1 MDEIQKNQ
9 VNPAGPE
16 QRAESLQFLPHGPE
30 FRFLDEVIELT
41 PGLSGVGTYRL
52 KGEEAFLKGHF
63 PGSPLMPGVLVAE
76 AAAQLVGVI
85 GQSDP
90 NEKPLDSVR
99 LTAVRGMKWKGS
111 ALPGETIV
119 LKAEEVRRFGSFIQS
134 KVSAEVNGFVIMQ
147 GELTLSGDIQG

>member
-1 MDEIQKNQ
+1 MDKIQQNQ
-9 VNPAGPE
+9 VNAAGSD
-16 QRAESLQFLPHGPE
+16 QRAESLRFLPHGPE
-30 FRFLDEVIELT
+30 FRFLDEVIELK
-41 PGLSGVGTYRL
+41 PGL
-52 KGEEAFLKGHF
+52 
-63 PGSPLMPGVLVAE
+63 PGVLIAE

-90 NEKPLDSVR
+90 NEKPLNSVR

-134 KVSAEVNGFVIMQ
+134 KVSAEVNGVVVMQ
-147 GELTLSGDIQG
+147 GELTLSGEIQG

>member
-1 MDEIQKNQ
+1 MDKIQQNQ
-9 VNPAGPE
+9 VNAAGSD
-16 QRAESLQFLPHGPE
+16 QRAESLRFLPHGPE
-30 FRFLDEVIELT
+30 FRFLDEVIELK
-41 PGLSGVGTYRL
+41 PGLSGVGNYRL
-52 KGEEAFLKGHF
+52 KGDEAFLKGHF
-63 PGSPLMPGVLVAE
+63 PGSPLMPGVLIAE

-90 NEKPLDSVR
+90 NEKPLNSVR

-119 LKAEEVRRFGSFIQS
+119 LKAEEVRRFGNFIQS
-134 KVSAEVNGFVIMQ
+134 KVAAEVNGVVIMQ

>member
-1 MDEIQKNQ
+1 MENIQQNQ
-9 VNPAGPE
+9 VNSAGADE
-16 QRAESLQFLPHGPE
+16 RAESLRFLPHGKE

-41 PGLSGVGTYRL
+41 PGLSGKGTYCL
-52 KGEEAFLKGHF
+52 KGDEVFLKGHF
-63 PGSPLMPGVLVAE
+63 PGSPLMPGVLIAE

-85 GQSDP
+85 GQCDP
-90 NEKPLDSVR
+90 DEKPLDSVR

-134 KVSAEVNGFVIMQ
+134 KVSAEVNGVVIMQ
-147 GELTLSGDIQG
+147 GELTLSGQTQS